1 MPEVDLS
8 TASILLVDDNA
19 QNLELM
25 QAFLDELP
33 CKLRTASDGVEAI
46 ESIDREQPDLV
57 ILDVQMPVMD
67 GYTACEQIL
76 EEQNGLE
83 EIPII
88 FFTNDNAR
96 HLTGFSSQLG
106 TYLQKPVPDEAL
118 LATIDVLLEG
128 NCCSTSEASF

>member
-1 MPEVDLS
+1 MHQQK
-8 TASILLVDDNA
+8 ILVADDSRTILTLVRRAPVSAGHDVII
-19 QNLELM
+19 
-25 QAFLDELP
+25 
-33 CKLRTASDGVEAI
+33 ASDGKEAVQLVRR
-46 ESIDREQPDLV
+46 DRSDLV

-118 LATIDVLLEG
+118 LATIDVLLER